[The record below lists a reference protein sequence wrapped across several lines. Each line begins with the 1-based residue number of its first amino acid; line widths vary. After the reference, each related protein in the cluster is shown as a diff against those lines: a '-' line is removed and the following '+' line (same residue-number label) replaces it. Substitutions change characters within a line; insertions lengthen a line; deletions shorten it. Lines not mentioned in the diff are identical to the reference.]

1 MHMTAVEATHEQ
13 VQVHEEH
20 EQLEHHAVHIQQE
33 EDVLEESKQEHE
45 EEGEDSMMY
54 ENDPGSGDE
63 TAIDT
68 TEDFL
73 KIFQGKTEFD
83 SWEEF
88 SNLFEDFQR
97 VTGSAYKPRSAT
109 SIEYANERRNK
120 DKIDDRF
127 VYQTVK
133 MVCQNF
139 GVPVKKENTLRKTK
153 KYVGLGC
160 EAMVHLRYKQGSL
173 NIVSCNLEHKNH
185 SLHCGHEIVSV
196 RSFSFTDE
204 VDFMIAKV
212 SLEHN
217 PFTAP
222 DQDRQWNVIVRDLQQ
237 RDVNLKTVN
246 MRMVKK
252 RVRFLIDR
260 YMSNI
265 NGKTPLP
272 DDEMGIILYELA
284 QTRQDA
290 VDNPP
295 RGRGRLPKR
304 KRGRPRKYRQESD
317 SDLDQDITNDF
328 MDDDMDGSDDEIVII
343 EEEDNSSSK
352 HKRLSYDLIGQN
364 ENDVTSRMLKDSQ
377 AIFSVDSNSSKESVD
392 EDLQQTIKLLSS
404 EALHPPTQTAT
415 FQSNTGFTVARFSGK
430 TTISRV
436 EGSSFLSTDMDRP
449 SSSSASRVVSN
460 SSDQPSTSTSL
471 TNEEKNLLMSSS
483 SENYHFGL
491 YVGTVLDSMS
501 SEKSASIRQQ
511 IDQLLFGA
519 QSVE

>member
-1 MHMTAVEATHEQ
+1 MHMSAVEATHHHVQ
-13 VQVHEEH
+13 VQEH
-20 EQLEHHAVHIQQE
+20 EQLEHAVHIQQQ

-45 EEGEDSMMY
+45 EEGEESIMY

-139 GVPVKKENTLRKTK
+139 GVPVKKENSVRKTK

-295 RGRGRLPKR
+295 RGRGRPPKR

-317 SDLDQDITNDF
+317 SDMDQDITNDF
-328 MDDDMDGSDDEIVII
+328 MDDDMDDYPALTPKKIPYTPAA
-343 EEEDNSSSK
+343 K
-352 HKRLSYDLIGQN
+352 
-364 ENDVTSRMLKDSQ
+364 VTSRDITSFLEFLQRKDEQDRKMRQS
-377 AIFSVDSNSSKESVD
+377 EL
-392 EDLQQTIKLLSS
+392 DLRREELD
-404 EALHPPTQTAT
+404 LHKREMELQKNK
-415 FQSNTGFTVARFSGK
+415 FEFE
-430 TTISRV
+430 RV
-436 EGSSFLSTDMDRP
+436 ERQAHLDLLKAQLDAFTMGKP
-449 SSSSASRVVSN
+449 RVDKGQDGQEGITEYTIVVN
-460 SSDQPSTSTSL
+460 NDEAFA
-471 TNEEKNLLMSSS
+471 N
-483 SENYHFGL
+483 H
-491 YVGTVLDSMS
+491 
-501 SEKSASIRQQ
+501 
-511 IDQLLFGA
+511 A
-519 QSVE
+519 QAHVVQ